1 MQITGVMSTNDTQ
14 ERKRQSRH
22 NAIADICKML
32 HNNGSTLGDIDINNA
47 KEQIERYKSEYFRW
61 SYSEIS
67 NFIFALE
74 DPGNILTNVEKL
86 QEHLEIADADCELIA
101 FIDKLWDHF
110 SLAQQQKTAFRVNE
124 KELDEAVVKR
134 VKPEV
139 AKMENEVRKE
149 LVSLIAI
156 FTALSFVIFGGIS
169 SLDNIFDGAR
179 SFPILQVLIIGCVW
193 GVCIFNIIF
202 VFVYFVSKLTKLEL
216 SSTDDRTARL
226 SRKYPAWVWGNY
238 ALLFILAVTS
248 LMYFVDYSN
257 SGGWLINLFR
267 NYSVW
272 AFVAGMV
279 LIILL
284 FGLWAMNIL
293 GLGIFKDKKSKIKK
307 L

>member
-1 MQITGVMSTNDTQ
+1 MKTIVLYTIFAHPCKGKTTLI
-14 ERKRQSRH
+14 E
-22 NAIADICKML
+22 KML
-32 HNNGSTLGDIDINNA
+32 KIIAENREYKVLPCGEMTEANA
-47 KEQIERYKSEYFRW
+47 LKCERDVQR
-61 SYSEIS
+61 
-67 NFIFALE
+67 
-74 DPGNILTNVEKL
+74 
-86 QEHLEIADADCELIA
+86 
-101 FIDKLWDHF
+101 
-110 SLAQQQKTAFRVNE
+110 
-124 KELDEAVVKR
+124 
-134 VKPEV
+134 
-139 AKMENEVRKE
+139 
-149 LVSLIAI
+149 
-156 FTALSFVIFGGIS
+156 
-169 SLDNIFDGAR
+169 
-179 SFPILQVLIIGCVW
+179 
-193 GVCIFNIIF
+193 CI
-202 VFVYFVSKLTKLEL
+202 TKLEL

>member
-1 MQITGVMSTNDTQ
+1 MQIAKAVSVNDTQ
-14 ERKRQSRH
+14 ESKRQSRH
-22 NAIADICKML
+22 NAIVDICEML
-32 HNNGSTLGDIDINNA
+32 HNNGSTLADKEINDA

-67 NFIFALE
+67 NYIFALE

-86 QEHLEIADADCELIA
+86 QEHLECVDVDSELIA

-110 SLAQQQKTAFRVNE
+110 SLAQQQQTAFMA
-124 KELDEAVVKR
+124 KETNLNSIVENR
-134 VKPEV
+134 VKTEV
-139 AKMENEVRKE
+139 ARMENEMRKE

-193 GVCIFNIIF
+193 GICIFNIIF
-202 VFVYFVSKLTKLEL
+202 VFIYFVSKLTKLEL
-216 SSTDDRTARL
+216 SSANDRTARL
-226 SRKYPAWVWGNY
+226 SRKYPAWIWGNY

-257 SGGWLINLFR
+257 SGGWLISLFR

-272 AFVAGMV
+272 SFVVGLA

-284 FGLWAMNIL
+284 FGLWAMNML
-293 GLGIFKDKKSKIKK
+293 GLGIFKDKKSKNKK